1 MRFFMYMSI
10 KFIENNIEKLVQI
23 YITETNQRHKQRG
36 VLLLDFRRQ
45 DDGNV
50 DVRYL
55 ELHEVPK
62 DIGEIVLEKMGNS
75 LYDSVAFFCVL
86 KPDNKCLLFDINLD
100 KDRDRFFI
108 LSKES
113 LPQLQ
118 AIPEDT

>member
-1 MRFFMYMSI
+1 MYMST

-36 VLLLDFRRQ
+36 VLLLDFRKQ
-45 DDGNV
+45 GEGNV

-55 ELHEVPK
+55 ELHEIPK
-62 DIGEIVLEKMGNS
+62 DISEIVFEKMGNS

-100 KDRDRFFI
+100 KDRDRFFV
-108 LSKES
+108 LPKES
-113 LPQLQ
+113 PSQSQ
-118 AIPEDT
+118 TIPEDT